1 MNAESTA
8 KGSVGWVGFNTYTLE
23 IRRTLIRTNLPPPP
37 QKDDNYE
44 NDNFAAYFASAASN
58 RLISLIIYIN

>member
-23 IRRTLIRTNLPPPP
+23 IRRTLIQTNLPPP

-58 RLISLIIYIN
+58 RLISLIIYVY